1 MEKRSIGLGLGMSLL
16 ALLCVGASAC
26 VGEAEV
32 EEYDEQIGQA
42 ESELSYVA
50 EIAGARAV
58 FDSYGERMLVTD
70 TRSDGHSA
78 VSEISRWNQ
87 FCWASG
93 GNGASQQCN
102 YTLPEGQLIEFRACV
117 ADRGN
122 PFLSCSPWVTANT
135 AD

>member
-1 MEKRSIGLGLGMSLL
+1 MSISLL
-16 ALLCVGASAC
+16 ALLCAGASAC
-26 VGEAEV
+26 VGATEG
-32 EEYDEQIGQA
+32 EEYDEQTGQA

-50 EIAGARAV
+50 EIVGARAV
-58 FDSYGERMLVTD
+58 FDSHGERMLVTD

-78 VSEISRWNQ
+78 VSEIRRWNH

-93 GNGASQQCN
+93 GYGTSQQCN
-102 YTLPEGQLIEFRACV
+102 YDLPEGQLIEFRACV